1 MRFVDSVVYQYR
13 RWRYRPKPV
22 PRIRVTTRRSIPA
35 WAVRI
40 LAAVSAFLCVAL
52 PGIGSPVPTELV
64 IALGS
69 GLATWMLARP
79 GYEVALTSILMAGL
93 LLFSSSAFHPLTW
106 WILAAAYFS
115 LRGSMVSYLV
125 NWTSKVELRVILTW
139 RDAVIAGVTALI
151 GCAGFLPG
159 SGWWT
164 VLLGAFGLLIVAV
177 FLVILPKAR
186 SPLGSVPYVHD
197 D

>member
-22 PRIRVTTRRSIPA
+22 PRIRVTTHRSIPA

-40 LAAVSAFLCVAL
+40 LSAVCACLCVVL
-52 PGIGSPVPTELV
+52 PGIGSPMPTELA

-69 GLATWMLARP
+69 GLAVWMLVRP

-106 WILAAAYFS
+106 WILAAAYLA

-125 NWTSKVELRVILTW
+125 NWTSTVELRVILTW
-139 RDAVIAGVTALI
+139 RDALIAGVTVLI
-151 GCAGFLPG
+151 GCTALLPG

-164 VLLGAFGLLIVAV
+164 VLLGAVGLLAVAM
-177 FLVILPKAR
+177 FLVTLPK
-186 SPLGSVPYVHD
+186 SPSPRRQ
-197 D
+197 